1 MKIFTERGFQ
11 EELRRREEA
20 EEKKRYI
27 DERFKWIEDHMYR
40 LDKEIELLK
49 AQLDAVKDRPKMEGD
64 Q

>member
-11 EELRRREEA
+11 DEMRRREEA
-20 EEKKRYI
+20 EEKKRYV

-49 AQLDAVKDRPKMEGD
+49 AQLDTVKDRPKMEGD